1 MVELVVAGAVLGGA
15 LVVLGGLAKVALV
28 GVKVLLALLLLP
40 LHLIG
45 VVVAVVGGTLAIP
58 ALVLA
63 AALVVLGLVFGLVL
77 APLLPLALLV
87 AAIIGVLRLLR
98 PRHA

>member
-1 MVELVVAGAVLGGA
+1 MEWILAGAVLCIA

-28 GVKVLLALLLLP
+28 GVKVLVALLLLP
-40 LHLIG
+40 LHLLG
-45 VVVAVVGGTLAIP
+45 VVLAVLGGALAIP

-63 AALVVLGLVFGLVL
+63 AVLVILGLVFGLVL

-87 AAIIGVLRLLR
+87 AVVIGVARRLR
-98 PRHA
+98 PHHA